1 MNTHKQT
8 LTIIDKALERRDN
21 TNAKLFKY
29 LNSYSLAFNEPF
41 SSAGPRR
48 QIPVHDILNEGFLE
62 IGECAITQDETFSR
76 LHSHQCAWYGDRLVC
91 ISA

>member
-29 LNSYSLAFNEPF
+29 LNSYSLAFSEPF
-41 SSAGPRR
+41 ISYS
-48 QIPVHDILNEGFLE
+48 L
-62 IGECAITQDETFSR
+62 AID
-76 LHSHQCAWYGDRLVC
+76 
-91 ISA
+91 